1 MMKKMW
7 LVMLTSIVNN
17 YYDVAADGSHGYFED
32 DDNED
37 HGGDLNKKIMIME
50 ILNIN
55 MTIMKMIMILVIM
68 MMIQR
73 ALGHWTEMKKYC
85 TC

>member
-1 MMKKMW
+1 MIKMMKKMW

-17 YYDVAADGSHGYFED
+17 YYDVADDGSHGYFED

-37 HGGDLNKKIMIME
+37 HCGDLIKKFMIME

-55 MTIMKMIMILVIM
+55 MTIMKMKMILVIM
-68 MMIQR
+68 MMMRR
-73 ALGHWTEMKKYC
+73 ALAH
-85 TC
+85 